1 MFPNINNM
9 KIYLICGKTDLR
21 KGIDGLA
28 ALVTEAFSLDAYD
41 NAIFLFCGT
50 RSNRFKA
57 LYWNKTGF
65 VLQAHWKRAFSV
77 AEKSERGQ
85 KDKRASI
92 AQTLGRIF
100 RRVKENRSSLWKR
113 AAFLNIDTPALHFYM
128 DLAGVFMYDSAH
140 AYGTKVNEMD
150 EKDKRIKELE
160 QQVAELT
167 ELIAF
172 LTSKLFGKKLKKR
185 TVFRKMTDN

>member
-1 MFPNINNM
+1 MIKMFPNINNM

-65 VLQAHWKRAFSV
+65 VLQAH
-77 AEKSERGQ
+77 
-85 KDKRASI
+85 
-92 AQTLGRIF
+92 
-100 RRVKENRSSLWKR
+100 
-113 AAFLNIDTPALHFYM
+113 
-128 DLAGVFMYDSAH
+128 
-140 AYGTKVNEMD
+140 
-150 EKDKRIKELE
+150 
-160 QQVAELT
+160 
-167 ELIAF
+167 
-172 LTSKLFGKKLKKR
+172 
-185 TVFRKMTDN
+185 